1 MLRCYQFIS
10 GAAGILQPI
19 CTGAECAECAKWCQK
34 RMMCSDLVT
43 ALELRS
49 LSYVA
54 NNKGKVSAE

>member
-1 MLRCYQFIS
+1 MLKCYQFIS

-19 CTGAECAECAKWCQK
+19 CTGAECAKWCQK